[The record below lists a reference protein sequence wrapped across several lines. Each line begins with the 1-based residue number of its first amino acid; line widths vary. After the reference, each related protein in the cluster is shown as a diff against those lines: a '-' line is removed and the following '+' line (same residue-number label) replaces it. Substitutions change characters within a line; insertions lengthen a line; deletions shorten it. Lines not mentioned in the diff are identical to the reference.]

1 MANLQKIRTG
11 CVSIDQMLEGGL
23 SAESVSL
30 IYGEAET
37 GKTTLAMQCAV
48 SCAQQGY
55 KTLFVDCDGSFSVL
69 RLSQI
74 TSERFEE
81 IAKTIILMRPT
92 DFREQSTVVDSLEDY
107 VTKKSGLVVV
117 DTLTSLYRLRVAEHP
132 NKAFDFNRELNRQA
146 AVLAQ
151 FSRVNRI
158 AVLLTSQVR
167 SVFNSDTVSVEPV
180 GTRVM
185 KFWADTIICL
195 KPTEAPSVIQAVMEK
210 NTKDTQSHTFD
221 LKIDETG
228 IHDCINL

>member
-1 MANLQKIRTG
+1 MAGLQKIQTG
-11 CVSIDQMLEGGL
+11 CVSIDQVLGGGL
-23 SAESVSL
+23 SAETVSL

-37 GKTTLAMQCAV
+37 GKTTLTMQCAV
-48 SCAQQGY
+48 NCAQQGY
-55 KTLFVDCDGSFSVL
+55 KTLFVDCDGSFSVR

-81 IAKTIILMRPT
+81 IAETIILMRPT
-92 DFREQSTVVDSLEDY
+92 DFREQSAVVDSLADY
-107 VTKKSGLVVV
+107 VTRNSGLVVV
-117 DTLTSLYRLRVAEHP
+117 DTLTSLYRLRVAEYP
-132 NKAFDFNRELNRQA
+132 NKTFDLNRELNRQA

-151 FSRVNRI
+151 FSRVKRI

-185 KFWADTIICL
+185 KFWADTIISL
-195 KPTEAPSVIQAVMEK
+195 KPTEVPSVIRAVMEK
-210 NTKDTQSHTFD
+210 NTKDKQLHTLD